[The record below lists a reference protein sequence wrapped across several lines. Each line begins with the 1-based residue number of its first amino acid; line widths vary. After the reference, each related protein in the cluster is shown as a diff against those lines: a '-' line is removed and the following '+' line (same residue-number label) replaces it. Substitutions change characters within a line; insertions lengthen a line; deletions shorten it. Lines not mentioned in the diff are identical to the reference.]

1 MSTSPKT
8 NWRRHRSGGASAA
21 RGVEPDEA
29 PAYFEIFRAEP
40 DAIVPAERGA
50 DYLRALRKRWS
61 IVVAVTGIAVAAA
74 LGSSLMAQKKYD
86 ATANVLLARSQLVST
101 LFQTGAQSLDPE
113 RDVNTNVEIVT
124 SGTVALRVMTKLR
137 LPMTVPQLLSEVK
150 TATKGNS
157 NVVGITVR
165 DPVPARAALIAN
177 AFAAE
182 YVAYE
187 NDTARAQFRQG
198 VSSVQRQLD
207 AMSPGDRRSPAGH
220 QLAERLQQYEIA
232 AGVDT
237 AGVRMLDPALVPTS
251 PATPRP
257 KMAAIIALIVGL
269 FFGSLVAIGLARR
282 D

>member
-8 NWRRHRSGGASAA
+8 NWRRHRIGDASAA
-21 RGVEPDEA
+21 RELEPDDA
-29 PAYFEIFRAEP
+29 PGDFEFFRAEP
-40 DAIVPAERGA
+40 HAIVPAERGV
-50 DYLRALRKRWS
+50 DYLHALRKRWWV
-61 IVVAVTGIAVAAA
+61 VVAAALIAVVAA

-113 RDVNTNVEIVT
+113 RDVNTNIEIVT
-124 SGTVALRVMTKLR
+124 SGTVAQRVLTKLR
-137 LPMTVPQLLSEVK
+137 LPMTVQQLLSEVK

-157 NVVGITVR
+157 NVLAITAR
-165 DPVPARAALIAN
+165 DPLPARATLIAN

-198 VSSVQRQLD
+198 ANSVQRQLD
-207 AMSPGDRRSPAGH
+207 AMSASERRSPAGH
-220 QLAERLQQYEIA
+220 QLAERVQQYEIA
-232 AGVDT
+232 AGADV
-237 AGVRMLDPALVPTS
+237 AGVRMLDPALDPTS

-257 KMAAIIALIVGL
+257 KTAAMIALIVGL
-269 FFGSLVAIGLARR
+269 FFGSLLAIGLARR